1 MKCSKDRNN
10 YYVLHKRHTLKQ
22 PFFFLL
28 LSTLCIFKASVHLFL
43 AFPSFSRG
51 AVTLPSV
58 GEERGGAA
66 GAPHSGQRATVALS
80 VLLVWPEQQS
90 HWCKVTGTDV
100 TYRFRHTSIPPVT
113 GLGWLTS
120 PCSGPVPPLQDNT
133 TMLEWTSPS
142 PSLLPGMGLP

>member
-1 MKCSKDRNN
+1 MYYTRGTLSNN
-10 YYVLHKRHTLKQ
+10 H
-22 PFFFLL
+22 FFLL

-90 HWCKVTGTDV
+90 H
-100 TYRFRHTSIPPVT
+100 
-113 GLGWLTS
+113 
-120 PCSGPVPPLQDNT
+120 
-133 TMLEWTSPS
+133 
-142 PSLLPGMGLP
+142 